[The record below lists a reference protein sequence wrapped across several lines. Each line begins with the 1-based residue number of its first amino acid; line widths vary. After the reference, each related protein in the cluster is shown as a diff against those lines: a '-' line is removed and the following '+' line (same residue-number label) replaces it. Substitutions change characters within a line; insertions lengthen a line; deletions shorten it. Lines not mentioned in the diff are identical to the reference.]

1 MVKKAPANAGYAR
14 DEGLIPESGRS
25 PGAGNGNV
33 LQYSG
38 LKNSMDRGAWQGH
51 VHGVI
56 KSWTQLSTHTHTHTH
71 TYINTDGAILIMTQG
86 NSLAVQWLRLH
97 ASIAEGPGSI
107 PGQGNKILQALRHGL
122 IIITVRLSCPVL

>member
-1 MVKKAPANAGYAR
+1 MVQLVKKAPANAGYAR

-33 LQYSG
+33 LQHSG
-38 LKNSMDRGAWQGH
+38 LKNSMDRGAWRGH

-56 KSWTQLSTHTHTHTH
+56 KSWTQLSTHTHTC
-71 TYINTDGAILIMTQG
+71 INTDEAILIMTQG
-86 NSLAVQWLRLH
+86 NSLAVQWLRLR

-107 PGQGNKILQALRHGL
+107 PGLGNKIL
-122 IIITVRLSCPVL
+122 